1 MVRRTGTSSG
11 DTLRGTSNED
21 RLEGLAGDDTLDGLG
36 ADDRLKGDSGDD
48 TLSGGDGADRLQGGS
63 GSDIL
68 RGGGDEDRLEG
79 DRGDDFLY
87 GDAGNDELRGGRG
100 NDVLKGGAGAD
111 RLRGDLGQDDLY
123 GGGGPD
129 RFIFKKV
136 AESTA
141 EPGGRDTI
149 HDFSLTGGD
158 RIDVSSIDANGVS
171 SDGNQR
177 FRFIADEEFHGRAGE
192 LRTEKRAGD
201 TLVLADR
208 DGDGEAD
215 FSIRLDDPLALQKG
229 DFIL

>member
-1 MVRRTGTSSG
+1 MKPPYLVAIFSREGSNMVRRTGTSSG
-11 DTLRGTSNED
+11 ETLRGTSNDD
-21 RLEGLAGDDTLDGLG
+21 RLEGRAGDDTLYGLG
-36 ADDRLKGDSGDD
+36 ADDRLK
-48 TLSGGDGADRLQGGS
+48 
-63 GSDIL
+63 
-68 RGGGDEDRLEG
+68 G

-111 RLRGDLGQDDLY
+111 KLRGDLGQDDLY
-123 GGGGPD
+123 GGGGAD

-141 EPGGRDTI
+141 DPGGRDTI
-149 HDFSLTGGD
+149 YDFSLKGGD

-171 SDGNQR
+171 SDGNHR

-192 LRTEKRAGD
+192 LRAEKRAGD